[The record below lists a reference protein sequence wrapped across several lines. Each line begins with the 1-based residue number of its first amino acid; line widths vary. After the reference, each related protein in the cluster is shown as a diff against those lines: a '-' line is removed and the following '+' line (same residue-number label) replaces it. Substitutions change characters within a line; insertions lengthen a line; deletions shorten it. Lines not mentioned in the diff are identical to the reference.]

1 MSKFSMNFFENL
13 FQFLFFSNYSR
24 PDWDSVRVQDQQ
36 QKKKRNIY
44 FFKQKNN
51 LNGGLFS
58 TANGTQFSRG
68 KKKNKKKTR
77 ENRVT
82 ATSFFIRIFVIFL
95 YHTFIPSPFS
105 LLKKNISSSM
115 RSEWFFFQI
124 SSQLPGDTLLRY
136 KFTHVRLS
144 VSKMDGFFGLKWNVT

>member
-1 MSKFSMNFFENL
+1 MVV
-13 FQFLFFSNYSR
+13 YSPPQTAR
-24 PDWDSVRVQDQQ
+24 NSREE
-36 QKKKRNIY
+36 KKE
-44 FFKQKNN
+44 Q
-51 LNGGLFS
+51 
-58 TANGTQFSRG
+58 
-68 KKKNKKKTR
+68 KKTR

-136 KFTHVRLS
+136 KLTHVRLS

>member
-44 FFKQKNN
+44 FFLTKKQLKWWSI
-51 LNGGLFS
+51 LHRKRHAIL
-58 TANGTQFSRG
+58 AR
-68 KKKNKKKTR
+68 KKKNKKK
-77 ENRVT
+77 RVRI
-82 ATSFFIRIFVIFL
+82 ASLPPAFLFAFLLFFISHFHPIAIFSF
-95 YHTFIPSPFS
+95 
-105 LLKKNISSSM
+105 KKNISSSM

>member
-1 MSKFSMNFFENL
+1 MNFFENL

-44 FFKQKNN
+44 FFLTKKQLKWWSI
-51 LNGGLFS
+51 LHRKRHAIL
-58 TANGTQFSRG
+58 AR
-68 KKKNKKKTR
+68 KKKEQKKNAWESR
-77 ENRVT
+77 HCHQLFY
-82 ATSFFIRIFVIFL
+82 SHFCYFL